1 MSFLRGSYHKG
12 KMSNQQAKITKEEN
26 IMSKKILVLSLIFAF
41 VLLSACGPAKP
52 KVPYGGELPVGV
64 NAEITG
70 AIPTVGEACVAGAEI
85 ARDEINGAGGVE
97 IGGQKYTIVLFFED
111 NENKP
116 ESAAAAARKLV
127 AENEVLVHIG
137 ANASKNAIPAGAVCN
152 ELECPMISPWS
163 TNPYT
168 TLRRPWVFRVPFI
181 DSFQAGVNAWFGMN
195 EFNATK
201 GAVLFDIGSDACYFQ
216 GHFFKRVWEG
226 LGGEIAAFT
235 TFTTGD
241 KDFTAQLTKIK
252 DSGAEVLYVPQ
263 YYDEVPLIVKQA
275 NRLGLT
281 PAGGG
286 TIRIIGHDGW
296 ESPDLI
302 TLCGEDCDGLFF
314 TTHWALDIAG
324 EKTQAFIQKFRDKVG
339 KDPESTGGL
348 TYDAIYLFVEA
359 LQNCGELT
367 GDLAQDRE
375 CIRDGLATIKGVEGV
390 TGTMSPTSEG
400 DMIKSVHIVQID
412 AAGNKFKWYRTVDP
426 AEYEASLEEHG
437 LSVEELMQ

>member
-1 MSFLRGSYHKG
+1 
-12 KMSNQQAKITKEEN
+12 
-26 IMSKKILVLSLIFAF
+26 MSKKILVLSLIFAF
-41 VLLSACGPAKP
+41 ALLSACGPAAPTEPPKP
-52 KVPYGGELPVGV
+52 EVAYGGELKVGV

-97 IGGQKYTIVLFFED
+97 IGGQKYTITLFVQD

-116 ESAAAAARKLV
+116 ESAAAAARRLV
-127 AENEVLVHIG
+127 SEDEVLVHVG
-137 ANASKNAIPAGAVCN
+137 ANASKNAIPAGGVCN

-226 LGGEIAAFT
+226 LGGEMVAFT

-263 YYDEVPLIVKQA
+263 YYDEVPLIVQQA

-302 TLCGEDCDGLFF
+302 TLCGQDCDGLFF

-348 TYDAIYLFVEA
+348 TYDAIQLFVEG
-359 LQNCGELT
+359 LKNCGELT
-367 GDLAQDRE
+367 SDLAKDRE
-375 CIRDGLATIKGVEGV
+375 CIRDGIAAIKGYEGV
-390 TGTMSPTSEG
+390 TGTMTPTSEG

-426 AEYEASLEEHG
+426 AEYEASLTEHG
-437 LSVEELMQ
+437 LSVEDLMQ

>member
-1 MSFLRGSYHKG
+1 MP
-12 KMSNQQAKITKEEN
+12 T
-26 IMSKKILVLSLIFAF
+26 
-41 VLLSACGPAKP
+41 
-52 KVPYGGELPVGV
+52 GE
-64 NAEITG
+64 
-70 AIPTVGEACVAGAEI
+70 VA
-85 ARDEINGAGGVE
+85 
-97 IGGQKYTIVLFFED
+97 
-111 NENKP
+111 NEN
-116 ESAAAAARKLV
+116 ET
-127 AENEVLVHIG
+127 
-137 ANASKNAIPAGAVCN
+137 
-152 ELECPMISPWS
+152 PMISPWS

-195 EFNATK
+195 EFDATK

-226 LGGEIAAFT
+226 LGGEMAAFT

-263 YYDEVPLIVKQA
+263 YYDEVPLIVQQA

-324 EKTQAFIQKFRDKVG
+324 ENTQAFIQKFRDKVG

-348 TYDAIYLFVEA
+348 TYDAIQLFVQA

-367 GDLAQDRE
+367 GDLEKDRE
-375 CIRDGLATIKGVEGV
+375 CIRDGLAAIKGVEGV
-390 TGTMSPTSEG
+390 TGTMTPTSEG

-426 AEYEASLEEHG
+426 AEYEASLSEHG
-437 LSVEELMQ
+437 LSVEELMK

>member
-1 MSFLRGSYHKG
+1 MSRKLWALF
-12 KMSNQQAKITKEEN
+12 
-26 IMSKKILVLSLIFAF
+26 LVLALVAILFP
-41 VLLSACGPAKP
+41 ACQPAAP
-52 KVPYGGELPVGV
+52 AVPYGGKLRVGV

-85 ARDEINGAGGVE
+85 ARDEINEAGGVE
-97 IGGQKYTIVLFFED
+97 IGGQKYTVELFIED

-127 AENEVLVHIG
+127 SDSKVLIHIG
-137 ANASKNAIPAGAVCN
+137 ANASKNAIPAGGVCN

-195 EFNATK
+195 EFNAKK

-226 LGGEIAAFT
+226 IGGEMVAFT

-281 PAGGG
+281 PKGGG
-286 TIRIIGHDGW
+286 NIRIIGHDGW

-302 TLCGEDCDGLFF
+302 TLCGDDCDGLFF

-324 EKTQAFIQKFRDKVG
+324 ENTQAFIQKFRDKVG

-348 TYDAIYLFVEA
+348 TYDAVYLFVQA
-359 LQNCGELT
+359 LKNCGELT
-367 GDLAQDRE
+367 GDLAKDRE
-375 CIRDGLATIKGVEGV
+375 CIRNGLAEIKSVEGV
-390 TGTMSPTSEG
+390 TGTMTPTSEG

-412 AAGNKFKWYRTVDP
+412 APGNRFKWYRTVDP
-426 AEYEASLEEHG
+426 AEYEATLSEHG

>member
-1 MSFLRGSYHKG
+1 
-12 KMSNQQAKITKEEN
+12 
-26 IMSKKILVLSLIFAF
+26 MSKKILILSLILSCIAT
-41 VLLSACGPAKP
+41 LLPACGPAKP
-52 KVPYGGELPVGV
+52 KVPYGGELKVGV

-97 IGGQKYTIVLFFED
+97 IGGQKYTIVLLIQD

-116 ESAAAAARKLV
+116 ESAAAVARRLV
-127 AENEVLVHIG
+127 SEDQVLVHIG
-137 ANASKNAIPAGAVCN
+137 ANASKNAIPAGGVCN
-152 ELECPMISPWS
+152 ELETPMISPWS

-181 DSFQAGVNAWFGMN
+181 DSFQAGVNAWFGMD
-195 EFNATK
+195 EFKATK

-226 LGGEIAAFT
+226 LGGEMAAFT

-281 PAGGG
+281 PKGGG

-302 TLCGEDCDGLFF
+302 KLCGEDCDGLFF

-324 EKTQAFIQKFRDKVG
+324 EKTQAFIKKFREKVG

-348 TYDAIYLFVEA
+348 TYDAVYLFVQA
-359 LQNCGELT
+359 LKNCGELT
-367 GDLAQDRE
+367 GDLAKDRE
-375 CIRDGLATIKGVEGV
+375 CIRVGLTEVKGFEGV
-390 TGTMSPTSEG
+390 TGTMTPTSEG
-400 DMIKSVHIVQID
+400 DMIKSVHIVQVD
-412 AAGNKFKWYRTVDP
+412 AAGNRFKWYRTVDP
-426 AEYEASLEEHG
+426 AAYEAALSEHG
-437 LSVEELMQ
+437 LSVEDLMK

>member
-1 MSFLRGSYHKG
+1 MF
-12 KMSNQQAKITKEEN
+12 
-26 IMSKKILVLSLIFAF
+26 KKVLILGLVLAATLIP
-41 VLLSACGPAKP
+41 ACAPAGPAEP
-52 KVPYGGELPVGV
+52 AEPEVPYGGELRVGV

-97 IGGQKYTIVLFFED
+97 IGGQKYTIVLFVED

-127 AENEVLVHIG
+127 SDNEVLVHVG
-137 ANASKNAIPAGAVCN
+137 ANASKNAIPAGGVCN

-168 TLRRPWVFRVPFI
+168 TLRRDWVFRVPFI

-201 GAVLFDIGSDACYFQ
+201 GAVLFD
-216 GHFFKRVWEG
+216 KRVWEG
-226 LGGEIAAFT
+226 LGGEMAAFT

-252 DSGAEVLYVPQ
+252 ESGAEVLYVPQ

-302 TLCGEDCDGLFF
+302 SLCGEDCDGLFF

-348 TYDAIYLFVEA
+348 TYDAVYLFVEA
-359 LQNCGELT
+359 LQNCGQLT
-367 GDLAQDRE
+367 GDLAQDRQ
-375 CIRDGLATIKGVEGV
+375 CIRDGLAAVKSYEGV
-390 TGTMSPTSEG
+390 TGTMTPTSEG

-412 AAGNKFKWYRTVDP
+412 APGERFAWYRTVNP
-426 AEYEASLEEHG
+426 AEYEASLAEHG

>member
-1 MSFLRGSYHKG
+1 
-12 KMSNQQAKITKEEN
+12 
-26 IMSKKILVLSLIFAF
+26 MSKKVLVLSLVFAF

-52 KVPYGGELPVGV
+52 AVPYGGELKVGV

-97 IGGQKYTIVLFFED
+97 IGGQKYTIKLFVED

-116 ESAAAAARKLV
+116 ESAAAAAKKLV
-127 AENEVLVHIG
+127 ADEKVLIHIG
-137 ANASKNAIPAGAVCN
+137 ANASKNAIPAGGVCN
-152 ELECPMISPWS
+152 ELETPMISPWS

-226 LGGEIAAFT
+226 LGGEMAAFT

-281 PAGGG
+281 PKGGG

-359 LQNCGELT
+359 LKNCGELT
-367 GDLAQDRE
+367 GDLAKDRQ
-375 CIRDGLATIKGVEGV
+375 CIRDGLAAIKGYEGV
-390 TGTMSPTSEG
+390 TGTMTPTSEG

-412 AAGNKFKWYRTVDP
+412 APGGKFKWYETVDP
-426 AEYEASLEEHG
+426 AAYEASLSEHG
-437 LSVEELMQ
+437 LSVEELMK

>member
-1 MSFLRGSYHKG
+1 
-12 KMSNQQAKITKEEN
+12 
-26 IMSKKILVLSLIFAF
+26 MSKKILILSLILSCIAT
-41 VLLSACGPAKP
+41 LLPACGPAKP
-52 KVPYGGELPVGV
+52 KVPYGGELKVGV

-97 IGGQKYTIVLFFED
+97 IGGQKYTIVLLIQD

-116 ESAAAAARKLV
+116 ESAAAVARRLV
-127 AENEVLVHIG
+127 SEDQVLVHIG
-137 ANASKNAIPAGAVCN
+137 ANASKNAIPAGGVCN
-152 ELECPMISPWS
+152 ELETPMISPWS

-181 DSFQAGVNAWFGMN
+181 DSFQAGVNAWFGMD
-195 EFNATK
+195 EFKATK

-226 LGGEIAAFT
+226 LGGEMAAFT

-281 PAGGG
+281 PKGGG

-302 TLCGEDCDGLFF
+302 KLCGEDCDGLFF

-324 EKTQAFIQKFRDKVG
+324 EKTQAFIKKFRDKVG

-348 TYDAIYLFVEA
+348 TYDAVYLFVQA
-359 LQNCGELT
+359 LKNCGELT
-367 GDLAQDRE
+367 GDLAKDRE
-375 CIRDGLATIKGVEGV
+375 CIRVGLTEVKGFEGV
-390 TGTMSPTSEG
+390 TGTMTPTSEG
-400 DMIKSVHIVQID
+400 DMIKSVHIVQVD
-412 AAGNKFKWYRTVDP
+412 AAGNRFKWYRTVDP
-426 AEYEASLEEHG
+426 AAYEAALSEHG
-437 LSVEELMQ
+437 LSVEDLMK